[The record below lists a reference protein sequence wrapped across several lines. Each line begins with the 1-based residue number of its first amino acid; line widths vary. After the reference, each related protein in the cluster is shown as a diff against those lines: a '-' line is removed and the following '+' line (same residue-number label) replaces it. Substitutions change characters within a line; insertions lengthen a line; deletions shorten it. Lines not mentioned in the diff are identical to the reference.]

1 MAKSLSADWHAQ
13 LRHISRAQ
21 PQSAH
26 QLKTWFERIA
36 TLNPASPRL
45 RARSPA
51 PLRLPLPPRRPLPGE
66 WAAHHHDLTPM
77 PGELVPRLSYWL
89 YVPSRKAPRPMP
101 LVVMLHGCRQTPEDL
116 AAGTRMNALAERE
129 GFMVAY
135 PQQPLRRQMQRCWQ
149 WFDLGATEGGREAQA
164 LSVLID
170 ALKARPDVRPDQV
183 YLAGLSAGA
192 SMAAVVALRYPGKI
206 AAVGLHSGV
215 VIGAGHTPRDGLRA
229 MQHGTSAD
237 PAVLLDAAGAMPGG
251 AKMPAIILHGMADE
265 AVHPVNARLL
275 ARQFLAYNGMTDR
288 VDERMSGNAARR
300 AAHAGQALAAVEMA
314 ATADVAQSA
323 VDADMAAEDPPAAS
337 LPAGDYLEASFGV
350 WNRDMVE
357 VCEIAGLG
365 HAWSGGDGDYAYH
378 SPLGPDASALM
389 WQFFKQHRR

>member
-1 MAKSLSADWHAQ
+1 MAKSLSAEWHAQ
-13 LRHISRAQ
+13 FRQLSRVQ
-21 PQSAH
+21 PQSAQ

-45 RARSPA
+45 RARTPA
-51 PLRLPLPPRRPLPGE
+51 PLLLPPRRPLPGD
-66 WAAHHHDLTPM
+66 WSAHHHDLAPL

-89 YVPSRKAPRPMP
+89 YVPSRVARRPMP
-101 LVVMLHGCRQTPEDL
+101 LVIMLHGCRQTPEDL

-164 LSVLID
+164 LSALID
-170 ALKARPDVRPDQV
+170 ALIARPDVRADQV

-215 VIGAGHTPRDGLRA
+215 VIGAGHTPREGLRA
-229 MQHGTSAD
+229 MQHGSSAD

-251 AKMPAIILHGMADE
+251 PKMPAIILHGMDDD

-288 VDERMSGNAARR
+288 IDERMSGSAARR
-300 AAHAGQALAAVEMA
+300 AAHGGQAVPAMA
-314 ATADVAQSA
+314 ATAEEGDSA
-323 VDADMAAEDPPAAS
+323 EAARMAAPPAAS

-350 WNRDMVE
+350 WNRDMLE

-378 SPLGPDASALM
+378 SPVGPDASALM
-389 WQFFKQHRR
+389 WQFFRQHRR

>member
-13 LRHISRAQ
+13 LRQLSRVQ
-21 PQSAH
+21 PQTAR
-26 QLKTWFERIA
+26 QLQTWINRIA
-36 TLNPASPRL
+36 TLNPAVPRL

-51 PLRLPLPPRRPLPGE
+51 SPPLPSRQPLPGE
-66 WAAHHHDLTPM
+66 WASHHHRLAPL

-89 YVPSRKAPRPMP
+89 YVPARAPKRPMP
-101 LVVMLHGCRQTPEDL
+101 LVVMLHGCRQKPEDL

-149 WFDLGATEGGREAQA
+149 WFDLGAAEGGREAQA
-164 LSVLID
+164 LAVLID
-170 ALKARPDVRPDQV
+170 ALAARRDVRADQV

-192 SMAAVVALRYPGKI
+192 SMAAVVALRYPEKV

-215 VIGAGHTPRDGLRA
+215 VIGAACTPSDALRA
-229 MQHGTSAD
+229 MQHGTTVA
-237 PAVLLDAAGAMPGG
+237 PALLLDAAGVSPGG
-251 AKMPAIILHGMADE
+251 PKMPAIVLHGMADE

-288 VDERMSGNAARR
+288 LDERMSSGAARHLAGACAVAGDEGEVQGAEATE
-300 AAHAGQALAAVEMA
+300 AANGHE
-314 ATADVAQSA
+314 AT
-323 VDADMAAEDPPAAS
+323 PS
-337 LPAGDYLEASFGV
+337 LPAGDYLEASFGT
-350 WNRDMVE
+350 WNRELVE
-357 VCEIAGLG
+357 LCEVAGLD

-378 SPLGPDASALM
+378 APIGPDASALM
-389 WQFFKQHRR
+389 WEFFRQHRR